1 MSLTVAVKEDTKV
14 SWCRSVGVP
23 PGRCKRE
30 GMFYFAGVRVLGDT
44 EHEIDPIVRRS
55 GYIGAYEW
63 APSLQGPWCL
73 VPALTV

>member
-1 MSLTVAVKEDTKV
+1 MKHAVKLEEDTKV

-30 GMFYFAGVRVLGDT
+30 GMFSFVGVQVLGDT

-63 APSLQGPWCL
+63 SPSLKGPWRL
-73 VPALTV
+73 VPELTV

>member
-1 MSLTVAVKEDTKV
+1 MKHDAELKEDTKV

-23 PGRCKRE
+23 RGRGKRE
-30 GMFYFAGVRVLGDT
+30 GMFSFDAQVLGNTD
-44 EHEIDPIVRRS
+44 HEIDAIVRRS

-63 APSLQGPWCL
+63 APSLKGPWRL